1 MPKLEVLEKESE
13 VKDAV
18 GYKLN
23 TIYFY
28 LTQGCNLRCC
38 HCWIAPPYVAAENT
52 TPCISVEL
60 FQHIIDQAK
69 PLGLASVKL
78 TGGEPLIHPEI
89 TTIFSIIQK
98 EALGLVI
105 ETNGVKCT
113 PELCAEIRKCNNV
126 FVSVSLD
133 GVDAKTND
141 AIRGVDGAY
150 DVAVQGIKNLVAVGI
165 KPQIIMSI
173 MGHNRDQIEAMIK
186 LAVELKAGSIKF
198 NLVQPTSRGE
208 KMHQAGKTLTIQDLI
223 ALGDWVDNILA
234 AKYDIRIHYHRP
246 IAFKPMGKLFG
257 GNGLGKCNILGIIG
271 VLATGVYA
279 LCGIGESVPELIF
292 GDAKKDSLKAVW
304 ENHAILNE
312 IRSGMPEKMEGICKE
327 CILKHYCLGSCIAQ
341 NYYSTKNL
349 WSGFW
354 FCEQANHLN
363 LFPATRKRPG

>member
-52 TPCISVEL
+52 TPCISVDL
-60 FQHIIDQAK
+60 FQKIIDQAK

-89 TTIFSIIQK
+89 TKILSVIQK
-98 EALGLVI
+98 EELGLVI

-113 PELCAEIRKCNNV
+113 PEVCAEIKKSKNP

-133 GVDAKTND
+133 GVDAETND
-141 AIRGVDGAY
+141 VIRGVAGAY
-150 DVAVQGIKNLVAVGI
+150 DAAVQGIKNLVAVGI
-165 KPQIIMSI
+165 RPQIIMSI
-173 MGHNRDQIEAMIK
+173 MAHNRDQIELMLN
-186 LAVELKAGSIKF
+186 LAKSLNVSSVKF
-198 NLVQPTSRGE
+198 NVVQPTSRGE
-208 KMHQAGKTLTIQDLI
+208 KMHDAGKTISVSDLI
-223 ALGDWVDNILA
+223 ALGDWVDTVLA
-234 AKYDIRIHYHRP
+234 PQYDFKIFFHRP
-246 IAFKPMGKLFG
+246 VAFKPLSKLFG
-257 GNGLGKCNILGIIG
+257 GNGISKCNILGIIG
-271 VLATGVYA
+271 VLATGAYA
-279 LCGIGESVPELIF
+279 LCGIGESVPELKF
-292 GDAKKDSLKAVW
+292 GDARTDSLKEIW
-304 ENHAILNE
+304 ENNAILND
-312 IRSGMPEKMEGICKE
+312 IRTGMPDKMEGICGA
-327 CILKHYCLGSCIAQ
+327 CMLKHFCLGSCVAQ

-354 FCEQANHLN
+354 FCEQADQLK
-363 LFPATRKRPG
+363 LFPAARKRV